1 MELLTIV
8 NYLTIWFLGVLL
20 TSMNRSRIT
29 FTLNELVYVLNSTAD
44 RLLRANFEITYSQF
58 LFMVTL
64 MSQTNPTPSYLAECL
79 GVSRAAVSQRLSWF
93 QERNLVKISRVSGN
107 DKNLS
112 LALTRKGETLATQ
125 SADFLEK
132 EFRVLFDNAAFVD
145 LDKLDKTLSQ
155 IKSHL
160 IQNQES
166 RNAA

>member
-1 MELLTIV
+1 
-8 NYLTIWFLGVLL
+8 
-20 TSMNRSRIT
+20 MNTSRIT
-29 FTLNELVYVLNSTAD
+29 FTLNELVFVLNSTAD

-93 QERNLVKISRVSGN
+93 QERNLVMISRVSGN

-112 LALTRKGETLATQ
+112 LALTRKGETLTTQ

-155 IKSHL
+155 IKSNL

>member
-1 MELLTIV
+1 
-8 NYLTIWFLGVLL
+8 
-20 TSMNRSRIT
+20 MNTSRIT

-93 QERNLVKISRVSGN
+93 QERNLVKISKVSGN

-112 LALTRKGETLATQ
+112 LALTRKGETLAAE

-132 EFRVLFDNAAFVD
+132 EFRVIFKNASFVD

-160 IQNQES
+160 IKNQDS

>member
-1 MELLTIV
+1 
-8 NYLTIWFLGVLL
+8 
-20 TSMNRSRIT
+20 MNRSRIT
-29 FTLNELVYVLNSTAD
+29 FPLNELVYVLKSTAD
-44 RLLRANFEITYSQF
+44 RLLRANFELTYSQF

-93 QERNLVKISRVSGN
+93 QERNLVKISKVSGN

-112 LALTRKGETLATQ
+112 LALTRKGETLTTQ

-132 EFRVLFDNAAFVD
+132 EFRIIFDNAAFVD

>member
-1 MELLTIV
+1 
-8 NYLTIWFLGVLL
+8 
-20 TSMNRSRIT
+20 MNRSRIT
-29 FTLNELVYVLNSTAD
+29 FALNELVYVLNSTAD

-64 MSQTNPTPSYLAECL
+64 MSQSNPTPSFLAECL

-145 LDKLDKTLSQ
+145 LDKLDKTLSL

>member
-1 MELLTIV
+1 
-8 NYLTIWFLGVLL
+8 
-20 TSMNRSRIT
+20 MNRSRIT

-64 MSQTNPTPSYLAECL
+64 MSQSNPTPSFLAECL

-125 SADFLEK
+125 SANFLEK

-145 LDKLDKTLSQ
+145 LDKLDKTLTQ

>member
-1 MELLTIV
+1 
-8 NYLTIWFLGVLL
+8 
-20 TSMNRSRIT
+20 MNPSRIT

-93 QERNLVKISRVSGN
+93 QERNLVKISKVSGN

-112 LALTRKGETLATQ
+112 LALTRKGETLAAE

-145 LDKLDKTLSQ
+145 LDKLDKTLTQ

>member
-1 MELLTIV
+1 
-8 NYLTIWFLGVLL
+8 
-20 TSMNRSRIT
+20 MNRSRIT

-44 RLLRANFEITYSQF
+44 RLLRANFELTYSQF

-93 QERNLVKISRVSGN
+93 QERNLVKISKVSGN

-112 LALTRKGETLATQ
+112 LALTRKGKTLTTQ

-132 EFRVLFDNAAFVD
+132 EFRIIFDNAAFVD

>member
-1 MELLTIV
+1 
-8 NYLTIWFLGVLL
+8 
-20 TSMNRSRIT
+20 MNTSRIT
-29 FTLNELVYVLNSTAD
+29 FTLNELVFVLNSTAD
-44 RLLRANFEITYSQF
+44 RLLRANFEITYRQY

-64 MSQTNPTPSYLAECL
+64 MSQTNPTPSNLAECL

-112 LALTRKGETLATQ
+112 LALTRKGETLTTQ

-145 LDKLDKTLSQ
+145 LNKLDKTLTQ

>member
-1 MELLTIV
+1 
-8 NYLTIWFLGVLL
+8 
-20 TSMNRSRIT
+20 MNTSRIT

-93 QERNLVKISRVSGN
+93 QVRNLVKISKVSGN

-112 LALTRKGETLATQ
+112 LALTRKGETLAAQ

-132 EFRVLFDNAAFVD
+132 EFRVLFDNVAFVD
-145 LDKLDKTLSQ
+145 LDKLDKTLTQ

>member
-1 MELLTIV
+1 
-8 NYLTIWFLGVLL
+8 
-20 TSMNRSRIT
+20 MNNSRIT
-29 FTLNELVYVLNSTAD
+29 FTLNELVFVLNSTAD
-44 RLLRANFEITYSQF
+44 RLLRANFEVTYSQF

-112 LALTRKGETLATQ
+112 LALTRKGETLTTQ

>member
-1 MELLTIV
+1 
-8 NYLTIWFLGVLL
+8 
-20 TSMNRSRIT
+20 MNTSRIT

-64 MSQTNPTPSYLAECL
+64 VSQTNPTPSYLAECL

-93 QERNLVKISRVSGN
+93 QERNLVKISKVSGN

-112 LALTRKGETLATQ
+112 LALTRKGETLAAQ

>member
-1 MELLTIV
+1 MK
-8 NYLTIWFLGVLL
+8 
-20 TSMNRSRIT
+20 RSRIT

-93 QERNLVKISRVSGN
+93 QDRNLVKISKVSGN

-112 LALTRKGETLATQ
+112 LALTRKGETLAAQ

-132 EFRVLFDNAAFVD
+132 EFRLIFDNAAFVD

>member
-1 MELLTIV
+1 
-8 NYLTIWFLGVLL
+8 
-20 TSMNRSRIT
+20 MNPSRIT

-64 MSQTNPTPSYLAECL
+64 MSQTNPSPSYLAECL

-93 QERNLVKISRVSGN
+93 QDRNLVKISKVSGN

-112 LALTRKGETLATQ
+112 LALTRKGETLAAE

-132 EFRVLFDNAAFVD
+132 EFRVIFKNVSFVD
-145 LDKLDKTLSQ
+145 LDKLDKTLTQ

-160 IQNQES
+160 MQSQES

>member
-1 MELLTIV
+1 
-8 NYLTIWFLGVLL
+8 
-20 TSMNRSRIT
+20 MNRSRIT
-29 FTLNELVYVLNSTAD
+29 FTLNELVYILNSTAD

-64 MSQTNPTPSYLAECL
+64 MSQANPTPSYLAECL

-93 QERNLVKISRVSGN
+93 QERNLVKISKVSGN

-112 LALTRKGETLATQ
+112 LALTRKGETLAAE

-132 EFRVLFDNAAFVD
+132 EFRVIFKNASFVD
-145 LDKLDKTLSQ
+145 LDKLDKTLTQ

-160 IQNQES
+160 TQNQES

>member
-1 MELLTIV
+1 
-8 NYLTIWFLGVLL
+8 
-20 TSMNRSRIT
+20 MNRTRIT

-44 RLLRANFEITYSQF
+44 RLLRANFELTYSQF

-93 QERNLVKISRVSGN
+93 QERNLVKISKVSGN

-112 LALTRKGETLATQ
+112 LALTRKGETLTTQ

-132 EFRVLFDNAAFVD
+132 EFRIIFDNAAFVD

>member
-1 MELLTIV
+1 
-8 NYLTIWFLGVLL
+8 
-20 TSMNRSRIT
+20 MNRSRIT

-44 RLLRANFEITYSQF
+44 RLLRANFELTYSQF

-93 QERNLVKISRVSGN
+93 QERNLVKISKVSGN

-145 LDKLDKTLSQ
+145 LDKLDKALSQ

>member
-1 MELLTIV
+1 
-8 NYLTIWFLGVLL
+8 
-20 TSMNRSRIT
+20 MNSSRIT

-44 RLLRANFEITYSQF
+44 KLLRANFDITYSQF

-64 MSQTNPTPSYLAECL
+64 MSQSNPTPSYLAECL

-112 LALTRKGETLATQ
+112 LALTRKGETLTTQ

-132 EFRVLFDNAAFVD
+132 QFRLIFDNAAFVD
-145 LDKLDKTLSQ
+145 LDKLDKTLTQ

-160 IQNQES
+160 IQNQELS
-166 RNAA
+166 NAA

>member
-1 MELLTIV
+1 
-8 NYLTIWFLGVLL
+8 
-20 TSMNRSRIT
+20 MNRSRIT

-64 MSQTNPTPSYLAECL
+64 VSQTNPTPSYLAECL

-93 QERNLVKISRVSGN
+93 QERNLVKISKVSGN

-112 LALTRKGETLATQ
+112 LALTRKGETLAAE

-132 EFRVLFDNAAFVD
+132 EFRVIFKNASFVD
-145 LDKLDKTLSQ
+145 LDKLDKTLTQ
-155 IKSHL
+155 IKTQL
-160 IQNQES
+160 IKNMES

>member
-1 MELLTIV
+1 
-8 NYLTIWFLGVLL
+8 
-20 TSMNRSRIT
+20 MNPRRIT

-112 LALTRKGETLATQ
+112 LALTRKGETLAAQ

-132 EFRVLFDNAAFVD
+132 EFRVIFDNAAFVD
-145 LDKLDKTLSQ
+145 LDKLDKTLTQ

>member
-1 MELLTIV
+1 
-8 NYLTIWFLGVLL
+8 
-20 TSMNRSRIT
+20 MNTSRIT
-29 FTLNELVYVLNSTAD
+29 FTLNELVFVLNSTAD

-112 LALTRKGETLATQ
+112 LALTRKGETLTTQ

-145 LDKLDKTLSQ
+145 LNKLDKTLTQ

>member
-1 MELLTIV
+1 
-8 NYLTIWFLGVLL
+8 
-20 TSMNRSRIT
+20 MNTSRIT
-29 FTLNELVYVLNSTAD
+29 FTLNELVFVLNSTAD

-112 LALTRKGETLATQ
+112 LALTRKGETLTTQ

-145 LDKLDKTLSQ
+145 LDKLDKTLRQ
-155 IKSHL
+155 IKSNL

>member
-1 MELLTIV
+1 
-8 NYLTIWFLGVLL
+8 
-20 TSMNRSRIT
+20 MNRSRIT

-93 QERNLVKISRVSGN
+93 QERNLVKISKVSGN

-112 LALTRKGETLATQ
+112 LALTRKGETLTTQ

-132 EFRVLFDNAAFVD
+132 EFRIIFDNAAFVD

>member
-1 MELLTIV
+1 M
-8 NYLTIWFLGVLL
+8 
-20 TSMNRSRIT
+20 
-29 FTLNELVYVLNSTAD
+29 AD

-64 MSQTNPTPSYLAECL
+64 MSQSNPTPSFLAECL

-125 SADFLEK
+125 SANFLEK

>member
-1 MELLTIV
+1 
-8 NYLTIWFLGVLL
+8 
-20 TSMNRSRIT
+20 MNTSRIT
-29 FTLNELVYVLNSTAD
+29 FTLNELVFVLNSTAD

-112 LALTRKGETLATQ
+112 LALTRKGETLTTQ

-155 IKSHL
+155 IKSNL

>member
-1 MELLTIV
+1 
-8 NYLTIWFLGVLL
+8 
-20 TSMNRSRIT
+20 MNRSRIT

-44 RLLRANFEITYSQF
+44 RLLRENFEITYSQF

-145 LDKLDKTLSQ
+145 LEKLDKTLSQ

>member
-1 MELLTIV
+1 
-8 NYLTIWFLGVLL
+8 
-20 TSMNRSRIT
+20 MNRSRIT

-58 LFMVTL
+58 LFLVTL
-64 MSQTNPTPSYLAECL
+64 MSQTNPTPSFLAECL

-93 QERNLVKISRVSGN
+93 QERHLVKISRVSGN

-132 EFRVLFDNAAFVD
+132 EFRVLLDNAAFVD

-155 IKSHL
+155 IKSQL